1 MSWMD
6 QNSEEAAT
14 EAALQA
20 AVQRRSAHPV
30 DAPLFR
36 DAMARLGAAV
46 HVVTTAGTAGQAGIT
61 ATAVCSVSD
70 SPPTL
75 LLCVNRSSR
84 SAPIFEENGVFCVNT
99 LGADEESVAD
109 VFAGR
114 TRCSM
119 EERFRSGSWITLGT
133 GSPILRSAVMA
144 FDCRAVEIKEV
155 ATHNIIFGAVE
166 AIHMGDAKPALV
178 YHDRIYKRV

>member
-1 MSWMD
+1 MD
-6 QNSEEAAT
+6 QSSEGSAT
-14 EAALQA
+14 DAALQA
-20 AVQRRSAHPV
+20 AVERRSAHPV
-30 DAPLFR
+30 DAVLFR

-46 HVVTTAGTAGQAGIT
+46 HVVTTAGPAGAAGIT

-70 SPPTL
+70 NPPTL
-75 LLCVNRSSR
+75 LLCLNRSSR
-84 SAPIFEENGVFCVNT
+84 SAPVFDGNGVFCVNT
-99 LGADEESVAD
+99 LGAEQENVAD

-119 EERFRSGSWITLGT
+119 EDRFKAGSWITLGT
-133 GSPILRSAVMA
+133 GSPVLRTAVMA

-166 AIHMGDAKPALV
+166 AIHMGEAAPALV